1 MNRFDILKPH
11 FNHILTTYPNLQ
23 KDDLINLVRMN
34 IIEWKDKSSLE
45 LLDEIIQL
53 SESIFEMIMSKIG
66 VNFKTTII
74 YSLPIKLEEQL
85 KPETDWKCIICF
97 TINNNCELC
106 EKSRILI
113 EGENSSIT
121 SSLGLSS
128 GGSSSLFGN
137 DLNDISSNLVGGGG
151 SSSLFLNDLSSSLV
165 PTITIRTNNWD
176 CKICTFNNDK
186 SFSECQMCFTP
197 NDSMP
202 NITSSVIKKSIP
214 EENTSDWEIHS
225 NKKKS
230 LSIIEACAGGGDG
243 GGADNSDNFSI
254 TGSSVT
260 GTGSSITGMVN
271 SKFDHIPISQ
281 KLYVKGWSEVNA
293 PFPNGTENLLK
304 DHINNAICRARE
316 SGLIEY
322 VIGIEPLP
330 KPTSVI
336 IILTNNAIAT
346 AAMQLDNNIFWNNN
360 YLQIK
365 RPQGF
370 RDSNDSSIAPLS
382 MKIIRE
388 TLGGKLAPII
398 SFQERN
404 EIERLKLIK
413 KHESLRKASALE
425 VNKLVTSSAAATASA
440 GGGGRAGGGNAPTA
454 PTPKKKI
461 IVEKPQPKLTAEQ
474 QKLVDS
480 LKSKLRKPAFECL
493 NILCAHDGRETS
505 VYSEAL
511 YELCTV
517 LQDHGLLTATKKGH
531 KLVIKDNIVGSK
543 SFCIDMNNHA
553 QGHVMLHSIADV
565 RNVLRN
571 ANFPEFAFT

>member
-1 MNRFDILKPH
+1 
-11 FNHILTTYPNLQ
+11 
-23 KDDLINLVRMN
+23 
-34 IIEWKDKSSLE
+34 
-45 LLDEIIQL
+45 
-53 SESIFEMIMSKIG
+53 MSKIG
-66 VNFKTTII
+66 VTSKTTIV
-74 YSLPIKLEEQL
+74 YSVPIKTEEQL
-85 KPETDWKCIICF
+85 KPETKWKCSICF
-97 TINNNCELC
+97 TSNYTNIINCELC
-106 EKSRILI
+106 TKPRTI
-113 EGENSSIT
+113 EIENSSAT

-128 GGSSSLFGN
+128 KFLHDASGGSSSL
-137 DLNDISSNLVGGGG
+137 LNESILDYAYGDTAFSRAASGGGG
-151 SSSLFLNDLSSSLV
+151 AASGGAASSGAASSGAASSGAASNGGGAAFSI
-165 PTITIRTNNWD
+165 PISTNTNWN
-176 CKICTFNNDK
+176 CNICTFNNDK

-197 NDSMP
+197 NESMP
-202 NITSSVIKKSIP
+202 NNTSSKLLSSAAATSVIKKSIP

-225 NKKKS
+225 KKKKN
-230 LSIIEACAGGGDG
+230 IIEAAGGGG
-243 GGADNSDNFSI
+243 GGATEISE
-254 TGSSVT
+254 TSSLA
-260 GTGSSITGMVN
+260 GSSITGTGTGN

-293 PFPNGTENLLK
+293 PFLTETEDMLK
-304 DHINNAICRARE
+304 EHINNAICRARE
-316 SGLIEY
+316 SGLIDY

-330 KPTSVI
+330 KPSSVL

-346 AAMQLDNNIFWNNN
+346 AAMQLDNSIFWKTN

-365 RPQGF
+365 RPQGY
-370 RDSNDSSIAPLS
+370 RELNDSSIAPLS

-388 TLGGKLAPII
+388 TPGGKLAPII
-398 SFQERN
+398 SSQERN
-404 EIERLKLIK
+404 EIERQKWIK
-413 KHESLRKASALE
+413 KQESLRKATALE
-425 VNKLVTSSAAATASA
+425 VTKLVASNAAAAAS
-440 GGGGRAGGGNAPTA
+440 GGGGGGGGGATA
-454 PTPKKKI
+454 TPPKKKI

-517 LQDHGLLTATKKGH
+517 LQDHGLMTANKKGN
-531 KLVIKDNIVGSK
+531 KLIIKDNIVGSK

-571 ANFPEFAFT
+571 ANFPEFAFA